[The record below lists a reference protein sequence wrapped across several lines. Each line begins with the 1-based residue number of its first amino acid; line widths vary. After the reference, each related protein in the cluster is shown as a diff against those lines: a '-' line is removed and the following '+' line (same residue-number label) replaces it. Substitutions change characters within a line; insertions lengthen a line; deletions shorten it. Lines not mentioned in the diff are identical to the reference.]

1 MTLSVLGLA
10 TPIGVVASRRGQVRR
25 DGKAHSGG
33 GGSLVPRCSVGLMI
47 PTTHVAVE
55 ANVREMAVNDVVLGL
70 VHSHAMVA

>member
-1 MTLSVLGLA
+1 MLGLGA
-10 TPIGVVASRRGQVRR
+10 
-25 DGKAHSGG
+25 
-33 GGSLVPRCSVGLMI
+33 LVPRCSVGLMI